1 MPAPKPE
8 KQFLWQAQKYLPGP
22 RPPPRTKHLLNASQT
37 PESMIIEPA
46 PAEADH
52 EPYNAGALTTGPRRS
67 KRVFYICKD
76 FFIRPCTQAVL
87 GRPLGG
93 EPSGRACPFLFCIPL
108 PPREKMTERCLAK
121 HEWWPHVRKFKRH
134 LFPAKPAANLS
145 LDVTGREGN
154 PVEWDSSC

>member
-8 KQFLWQAQKYLPGP
+8 KHFLWQAQKYLPRP

-67 KRVFYICKD
+67 KRVFYKCKSL
-76 FFIRPCTQAVL
+76 FIRPCTQAVL
-87 GRPLGG
+87 GRPLGWG
-93 EPSGRACPFLFCIPL
+93 ALREGVSISVLHTS

-121 HEWWPHVRKFKRH
+121 HEWWPHVRKFKRCR
-134 LFPAKPAANLS
+134 S
-145 LDVTGREGN
+145 LQN
-154 PVEWDSSC
+154 PRPI